1 MLTKLMKYDI
11 RSTWRDFAG
20 IYLAILLGVIIVPLL
35 INNINIPIASTLAML
50 IITSIIIGTIV
61 LTIINLFH
69 IFLKNV
75 YSKQGYLTMT
85 LPVTSG
91 QLVFSKLLVSTMWIV
106 LTGIVSIIGFF
117 IFAFVMNPTA
127 NINFTEIISEIHAVL
142 SGQGY
147 LSAALIIFI
156 TIASIVKEIVKLF
169 LSCSIAQLK
178 QLSRFRVPVAIAAY
192 FAGSWLE
199 TLLVQ
204 GIGKALSYLPQS
216 DKLISQFT
224 AISDTGQWQ
233 DFIGIFN
240 GVLVA
245 GIVFALLIAFAYSA
259 GTVWILNHKL
269 DLD

>member
-20 IYLAILLGVIIVPLL
+20 IYMAILLGVIIVPLL
-35 INNINIPIASTLAML
+35 INNFDLPIAGTLAML

-61 LTIINLFH
+61 VTIINLFH

-75 YSKQGYLTMT
+75 FTKQGYLTMT
-85 LPVTSG
+85 LPVSSG

-106 LTGIVSIIGFF
+106 LTGIVSVIGLF
-117 IFAFVMNPTA
+117 IFAFIMNPTA
-127 NINFTEIISEIHAVL
+127 NIEFTEIISEIHAVL
-142 SGQGY
+142 NGQGY
-147 LSAALIIFI
+147 LSAALIILM
-156 TIASIVKEIVKLF
+156 TIASVVKEIAKLF
-169 LSCSIAQLK
+169 LACSIGHLK
-178 QLSRFRVPVAIAAY
+178 QLSRFRVPIGIAAY
-192 FAGSWLE
+192 FACSWLE

-204 GIGKALSYLPQS
+204 GIGKAVSYLPQTGE
-216 DKLISQFT
+216 LVRQLN
-224 AISDTGQWQ
+224 AISDTGQLQ

-240 GVLVA
+240 GVLVS
-245 GIVFALLIAFAYSA
+245 GIVFALFAAFAYSA